1 MDFSEYEKK
10 LLHTKPRFLSDKE
23 KIIRKKCKRKIEYQK
38 NIEKEKQ
45 YYRQNKDYYKAYR
58 NANKQIK
65 KKEEALIRVI
75 MVSIV

>member
-10 LLHTKPRFLSDKE
+10 LLHTKPRFLNDKE

-38 NIEKEKQ
+38 NKETEKA
-45 YYRQNKDYYKAYR
+45 YYQKNKDYYQSYR

-65 KKEEALIRVI
+65 KKKEALIRVI
-75 MVSIV
+75 MVSL